1 MCSLVISVILF
12 ACGTSRNEHRHLRI
26 EATEGPLKFMHGP
39 CTNEEVGRKI
49 QDAIGEY
56 DERLNLVKKRNLTWF
71 DHVLRLLI

>member
-26 EATEGPLKFMHGP
+26 EATEGPLKFMHVP

-56 DERLNLVKKRNLTWF
+56 DERLNLYKNCKCSYDTKSL
-71 DHVLRLLI
+71 HIL